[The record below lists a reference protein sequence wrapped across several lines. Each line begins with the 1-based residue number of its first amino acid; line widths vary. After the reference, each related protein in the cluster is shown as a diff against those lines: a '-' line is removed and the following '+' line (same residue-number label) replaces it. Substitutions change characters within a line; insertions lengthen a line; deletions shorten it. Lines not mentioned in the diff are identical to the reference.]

1 MPTTLETRNGRQ
13 LLARENPYDPGEC
26 ADCGKH
32 VDPNDPELY
41 TRLAN
46 TGLEPR
52 TDEQGL
58 RDDEELALRGSTSS
72 MGSETGE
79 TEAPEQS
86 VNADAGVWD
95 GSCYHCGASAER
107 VGRPAA
113 AS

>member
-1 MPTTLETRNGRQ
+1 MPTSIETRNGRR
-13 LLARENPYDPGEC
+13 LLERENRTDPGEC
-26 ADCGKH
+26 AECGKH

-58 RDDEELALRGSTSS
+58 RDDEELAVRGTSYS

-79 TEAPEQS
+79 TETREQS
-86 VNADAGVWD
+86 VNADAAVWD

-107 VGRPAA
+107 VGRHAE